1 MIPLLAHTFIW
12 LYIYSL
18 NNITFTF
25 SKFTDQNRFIN
36 LTHLSTPDPFNDSI
50 GFINAWF
57 AMYMATYTLVLL
69 YIVNSVLS
77 CMHFSISFV
86 VNNICDISRRCC
98 DIYRQRIF
106 LRHFPS
112 TMRHIPAVG
121 FTTFSADCD
130 ISRQQCDIFRRLWR
144 FPAMRHFPALQFS
157 LLLSDNF
164 KYRALLMLMSFGP
177 EHQCVFS
184 IS

>member
-1 MIPLLAHTFIW
+1 MIRLLAHTFNW
-12 LYIYSL
+12 LYINSL
-18 NNITFTF
+18 NNVTLTF

-36 LTHLSTPDPFNDSI
+36 LTHLSTPDRFSDSI

-57 AMYMATYTLVLL
+57 AMYMTTYTLVLL
-69 YIVNSVLS
+69 YIGNSVLS

-86 VNNICDISRRCC
+86 VNNNCDISRRCC

-130 ISRQQCDIFRRLWR
+130 ISRRQCDISRRLWR
-144 FPAMRHFPALQFS
+144 FPAMRHFPALHGTS
-157 LLLSDNF
+157 RN
-164 KYRALLMLMSFGP
+164 P
-177 EHQCVFS
+177 VWS
-184 IS
+184 I

>member
-1 MIPLLAHTFIW
+1 MIRLLAHTFNW

-18 NNITFTF
+18 NNVTFTF
-25 SKFTDQNRFIN
+25 LKFTDQNRFIN
-36 LTHLSTPDPFNDSI
+36 LTHLSTPDRFNDLI

-57 AMYMATYTLVLL
+57 AMYMTTYTLVLL

-77 CMHFSISFV
+77 SMHFSISFV
-86 VNNICDISRRCC
+86 VNNNCDISRRCC
-98 DIYRQRIF
+98 DIYRQRII

-130 ISRQQCDIFRRLWR
+130 ISRRRCDIFRRLWR
-144 FPAMRHFPALQFS
+144 FPAMRHFPALQTCLKHLAYPQIKS
-157 LLLSDNF
+157 KMYLL
-164 KYRALLMLMSFGP
+164 
-177 EHQCVFS
+177 V
-184 IS
+184 I